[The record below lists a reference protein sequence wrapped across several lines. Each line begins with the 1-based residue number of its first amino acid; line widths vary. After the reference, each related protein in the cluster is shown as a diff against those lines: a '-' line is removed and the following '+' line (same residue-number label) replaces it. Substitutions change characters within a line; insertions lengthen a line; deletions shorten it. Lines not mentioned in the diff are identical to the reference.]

1 MPPSPYQK
9 FLYILTFQV
18 NNLMWVVGV
27 LLFSIL
33 FTLPIS
39 PCTVSSARS
48 VGNVSVR
55 ACQASFYVNIAT
67 TSTATFIQHVKYSG
81 FGFSLWTTWRWASK
95 EVMKSF
101 EFFVVINKFVVVLN
115 GKHVSS
121 TFWYLLHCAFI
132 YFINLN
138 LWKCTNIKLK

>member
-18 NNLMWVVGV
+18 NNLMWVVGGAFIFHSV
-27 LLFSIL
+27 Y
-33 FTLPIS
+33 S
-39 PCTVSSARS
+39 PDKSLYCEQCEECWKCQCW
-48 VGNVSVR
+48 

-121 TFWYLLHCAFI
+121 TFWYLQHCAFI

-138 LWKCTNIKLK
+138 LWKFTNIKLK